1 MGEFYR
7 AKATA
12 TDRVFELGR
21 LFLYRTS
28 RILFSRPPSTMLL
41 GDMQMID
48 FSRSTFTWKSHP
60 CTPDP
65 HYRWQGGFVG
75 EPGQVYHVRFTLD
88 ARCAVQH
95 PDRAEPL
102 ELFLGSPC
110 RSEYTIA
117 RRNLFQVP
125 STEWRMAFSRACQ
138 VTIGASVDDVE
149 EVSPR
154 PLTEVFADH
163 TIDIRQVAA
172 PRRLADAADIAAATL
187 DGCLLN
193 GISSYR
199 DQDTGCMVTVEYP
212 VNVMNLNA
220 ADEEWQVCTGPVILP
235 DLTTWDGAEV
245 GRVLVAHVA
254 MSHLDHVE
262 FILRRPVEVA
272 PDEVAWLDQPR
283 GRDRLELRD
292 PTSPPPAYP
301 PPRPRP
307 TVYRDV
313 LEFAADNA
321 VLADDVSTPTRPL
334 P

>member
-1 MGEFYR
+1 
-7 AKATA
+7 
-12 TDRVFELGR
+12 
-21 LFLYRTS
+21 
-28 RILFSRPPSTMLL
+28 
-41 GDMQMID
+41 MID

-60 CTPDP
+60 WAPDP
-65 HYRWQGGFVG
+65 HYRWPGGFVG
-75 EPGQVYHVRFTLD
+75 EPGQAYHVRFTLD

-125 STEWRMAFSRACQ
+125 SGEWRMAFSRACQ
-138 VTIGASVDDVE
+138 VSIGASVDEVAK
-149 EVSPR
+149 VSPR
-154 PLTEVFADH
+154 HLSEVFSDH
-163 TIDIRQVAA
+163 TIHIREIAA
-172 PRRLADAADIAAATL
+172 PRRLVDAADIAAATL
-187 DGCLLN
+187 DGCRLN

-199 DQDTGCMVTVEYP
+199 DEATGCAVTVEYP
-212 VNVMNLNA
+212 VNVMNLNV
-220 ADEEWQVCTGPVILP
+220 ADGEWQVCTGPVILP

-245 GRVLVAHVA
+245 GRVLLAHVA

-272 PDEVAWLDQPR
+272 PDEAAWLDQPR
-283 GRDRLELRD
+283 GRDRLELHD
-292 PTSPPPAYP
+292 STSPPPGYP

-307 TVYRDV
+307 TVYCDV

-321 VLADDVSTPTRPL
+321 VLAHDGA
-334 P
+334 

>member
-1 MGEFYR
+1 
-7 AKATA
+7 
-12 TDRVFELGR
+12 
-21 LFLYRTS
+21 
-28 RILFSRPPSTMLL
+28 
-41 GDMQMID
+41 MID

-60 CTPDP
+60 WTPDP

-75 EPGQVYHVRFTLD
+75 EPGQVYHVRFTLE
-88 ARCAVQH
+88 ARCALQH

-125 STEWRMAFSRACQ
+125 S
-138 VTIGASVDDVE
+138 GE

-154 PLTEVFADH
+154 SLTEVFADH
-163 TIDIRQVAA
+163 TVDIRQVAA
-172 PRRLADAADIAAATL
+172 PRRLVDAADISAATL

-199 DQDTGCMVTVEYP
+199 DEETGCLVTVEYP

-220 ADEEWQVCTGPVILP
+220 ADGEWQVCTGPVILP
-235 DLTTWDGAEV
+235 DLTTWDGVEV

-272 PDEVAWLDQPR
+272 PDELAWLDQPR

-292 PTSPPPAYP
+292 PISPPPGYP

-307 TVYRDV
+307 CSARRYSRRSGDRKTGERSRWPR
-313 LEFAADNA
+313 LRRGRHFQPF
-321 VLADDVSTPTRPL
+321 LRPWR
-334 P
+334 